1 MARGSS
7 VQMSKQLAAIETAR
21 QRILRKMRVIRE
33 QLKQIQG
40 YPSTQPWIS
49 YKRASKVSELRSKHT
64 NIKDALR
71 HDLLMLRSKLRDLN
85 RQARHTRAAKARA
98 NFQTMADKILKEA
111 EKKGYLDPDKQA
123 ALVKESERVLR
134 IYVGI
139 LAANP
144 SPKNID
150 SVLGRLGDTLIIG
163 GDSSSDDCRR
173 AWWTLKDAGGKLDK
187 RADNNFR
194 NNPTAENFDKL
205 LRKKELNM
213 LLGGKV
219 KWQPEGWRPVNL
231 AKPHTVAEGDTL
243 SSIAQRYYGN
253 PSYWDVIYL
262 ENSHIIGDNPDKLR
276 IGLQLKIP

>member
-1 MARGSS
+1 MAKGFAGK
-7 VQMSKQLAAIETAR
+7 MSNQLAAIETAR
-21 QRILRKMRVIRE
+21 QKILKKMRAIRE
-33 QLKQIQG
+33 QLKRLQG

-71 HDLLMLRSKLRDLN
+71 HDLLILRSKLRDLN
-85 RQARHTRAAKARA
+85 RQAKQTRAAQARA
-98 NFQTMADKILKEA
+98 NFQTMADRILKEA

-123 ALVKESERVLR
+123 ALIKESERVLR
-134 IYVGI
+134 MFVGI

-144 SPKNID
+144 SAKNID
-150 SVLGRLGDTLIIG
+150 SVLGRLGDTLILG

-173 AWWTLKDAGGKLDK
+173 AWWALKDAGGKLDK
-187 RADNNFR
+187 KADNNFR
-194 NNPTAENFDKL
+194 KNPTAENFDKL
-205 LRKKELNM
+205 LRKKELSM
-213 LLGGKV
+213 LLGGKI
-219 KWQPEGWRPVNL
+219 KWEPEGWRPVKL
-231 AKPHTVAEGDTL
+231 ATPHIVARGDTL

-262 ENSHIIGDNPDKLR
+262 ENSDTIGDNPDELR